1 MRRSKRLSDL
11 LFDKPAKVKDFAKL
25 DLTKPVPV
33 GHLLA
38 VMCYDNGLHLET
50 LFIDHIDV
58 VDSHTVFHFNKHYS
72 ETLCFERSYSISTIF
87 GAEVWYKNGA
97 SIDIIRIN

>member
-1 MRRSKRLSDL
+1 MKNSKKLSDL
-11 LFDKPAKVKDFAKL
+11 LFSKPTKVKEYPKL
-25 DLTKPVPV
+25 NLNKPIPV

-50 LFIDHIDV
+50 LFIDNIDIV
-58 VDSHTVFHFNKHYS
+58 NSHTVFHFNKYYS
-72 ETLCFERSYSISTIF
+72 ETLCFDVMYSLSTVF

-97 SIDIIRIN
+97 SINIIRIA